1 MKFGNICCIILIES
15 VHNKDDTRNGRR
27 KMSVNLQKG
36 QKVDLTKGNSGLK
49 TLVVGLGWDEAPR
62 KFSLFT
68 KHEDIDCDA
77 SALLLKNGRLAGN
90 VDVVY
95 YGNLTHRSGAVR
107 HCGDNLTGAGEGD
120 DEQIIVELTKVPA
133 EYDKIVFVVNIY
145 QAYQRKQQFGMIRN
159 AFIRV
164 VDADSGKE
172 LCKYNLSDN
181 YDGKTAMIFGEV
193 YRYNGEWKFGAI
205 GEPTADASINETV
218 KRYI

>member
-1 MKFGNICCIILIES
+1 
-15 VHNKDDTRNGRR
+15 
-27 KMSVNLQKG
+27 MSVNLQKG

-49 TLVVGLGWDEAPR
+49 TLVVGLGRDEAPR
-62 KFSLFT
+62 KFSLFA

-77 SALLLKNGRLAGN
+77 SALLLKNGKLTGN

-107 HCGDNLTGAGEGD
+107 HCGDNLTGAGDGD
-120 DEQIIVELTKVPA
+120 DEQIIVELAKVPA
-133 EYDKIVFVVNIY
+133 EYDKIVFTVNIY
-145 QAYQRKQQFGMIRN
+145 QAYQRKQNFGMIRN

-172 LCKYNLSDN
+172 LCKYNLSEN

-205 GEPTADASINETV
+205 GEPTNDPSINETV
-218 KRYI
+218 QRYI